1 MYTSKGDITYIR
13 TRTSALQYVC
23 TVRTYAC
30 MYGMDWCYALH
41 VNNTHYHSVG
51 RIMKTMYLYSMYPL
65 IQDIGIYIH
74 TKSMHVHTV
83 KLKYVRMYAQWS

>member
-1 MYTSKGDITYIR
+1 MYTSKGDITYVHVQVHYSMYVLYVR
-13 TRTSALQYVC
+13 THVC
-23 TVRTYAC
+23 T
-30 MYGMDWCYALH
+30 YGIDWCYALH

-51 RIMKTMYLYSMYPL
+51 RIMKTMYLYSMHPL